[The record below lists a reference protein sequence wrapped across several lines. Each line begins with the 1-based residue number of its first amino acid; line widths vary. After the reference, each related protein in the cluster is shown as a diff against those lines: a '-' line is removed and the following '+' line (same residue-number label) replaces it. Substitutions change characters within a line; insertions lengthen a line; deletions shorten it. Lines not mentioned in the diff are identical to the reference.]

1 MIKEHK
7 ISPYTLACIVVW
19 IAWIVI
25 TITARLYY
33 SKNPDQVFSTWLMVV
48 SFQGFNGFWASLLLF
63 ALYKRQLKT
72 EMRLYVKIL
81 TVIIISYVF
90 SVGLA
95 VINYSIYRY
104 MFDLEPIIATGE
116 RYLVLAFSKYFVIL
130 LLSILYLLIT
140 YLTELKFQK
149 EKTLTAMA
157 LASEAQ
163 LQMLRYQLNPHF
175 LFNALNSIRT
185 LVHEDILKADQ
196 MITDLSEFLRYS
208 LSNEGSNEVSLKE
221 EIEVIKVY
229 LQIQKTRFEEKL
241 EVEINIKKDAQK
253 IKIPCF
259 LIHPLVENAVKY
271 GLETSAPPLKIQI
284 KGEIIQDILI
294 IKVRNSGSICSPMDS
309 ECNGTGLK
317 NIQLR
322 LNHIFPERNSFEL
335 SEESK
340 FVNAVIKIKLNTLQ
354 NGQFN

>member
-7 ISPYTLACIVVW
+7 ISPYTIACFSVW
-19 IAWIVI
+19 FAWIVI
-25 TITARLYY
+25 TLTARIYY

-63 ALYKRQLKT
+63 SLYKRLLKT
-72 EMRLYVKIL
+72 ETTLYAKIL
-81 TVIIISYVF
+81 MVIIISYVF

-95 VINYSIYRY
+95 FINYPIYRY
-104 MFDLEPIIATGE
+104 LFDLKPIIPTFD
-116 RYLVLAFSKYFVIL
+116 RNLVLAFSKYFVIL

-140 YLTELKFQK
+140 YLIELKSQK
-149 EKTLTAMA
+149 EKTLTAVA
-157 LASEAQ
+157 LANEAQ

-208 LSNEGSNEVSLKE
+208 LSNEGDNEVYLE
-221 EIEVIKVY
+221 DEIEVIKVY

-241 EVEINIKKDAQK
+241 DVDIDINKHALK

-271 GLETSAPPLKIQI
+271 GLETSSPPLKIQVKCKI
-284 KGEIIQDILI
+284 VQNTLI
-294 IKVRNSGSICSPMDS
+294 IRVRNSGSISNPKNFDCS
-309 ECNGTGLK
+309 GTGLK
-317 NIQLR
+317 NVQMR
-322 LNHIFPERNSFEL
+322 LSHTFPERSSFEL
-335 SEESK
+335 NEESHY
-340 FVNAVIKIKLNTLQ
+340 VNAVIKIKLNTE
-354 NGQFN
+354 

>member
-1 MIKEHK
+1 M
-7 ISPYTLACIVVW
+7 
-19 IAWIVI
+19 
-25 TITARLYY
+25 
-33 SKNPDQVFSTWLMVV
+33 
-48 SFQGFNGFWASLLLF
+48 
-63 ALYKRQLKT
+63 
-72 EMRLYVKIL
+72 
-81 TVIIISYVF
+81 
-90 SVGLA
+90 
-95 VINYSIYRY
+95 
-104 MFDLEPIIATGE
+104 
-116 RYLVLAFSKYFVIL
+116 
-130 LLSILYLLIT
+130 IT
-140 YLTELKFQK
+140 YLTELKIQK

-185 LVHEDILKADQ
+185 LVHEDISKADQ

-208 LSNEGSNEVSLKE
+208 LSNEGNNDVSLKE

-241 EVEINIKKDAQK
+241 EVEIDIKKDAQK

-284 KGEIIQDILI
+284 TGEIIQDILI

-317 NIQLR
+317 NIQMR
-322 LNHIFPERNSFEL
+322 LNHICPERSSFEL

-340 FVNAVIKIKLNTLQ
+340 YVNAVIKIKLNTLQ